1 VAFGSDGSNLSGAG
15 KVSILVIASPNDDPS
30 TSGSF
35 VPANTVDGA
44 VRLNGSLFPWTFGQ
58 AADHNWYLDAQAG
71 LLPEIPAYGVLPT
84 LATLMAGQEDDI
96 VHQRLTG
103 IRGTERTACGHKPE
117 PQTENAGTSL
127 VDDCHGV
134 WVAASGSSTDLGA
147 NPGFAASGSDV
158 GLYVGAD
165 YAAESDGQTVRLG
178 VFLGYLH
185 GNYWTTGVNSTG
197 LPGTGEAGIR
207 LDTPVGGGYGSLHW
221 TNGAYVDVVVSG
233 QNPHARV
240 RTADGFSES
249 LTGNGVTVSAKTGK
263 RYMLDNGWTLEPQL
277 KLTASQV
284 EWNDKVDAN
293 GRELTFTNNWV
304 NAARAGLRM
313 EKTFVTDSGATIKPW
328 VTLAV
333 EHTFSQGRD
342 GLQVAEPGADGNEL
356 ALPNQDLG
364 TTARID
370 AGVEAKLNK
379 RVSLF
384 GVLSASR
391 SLHGSDFRERAANV
405 GVRVRW

>member
-1 VAFGSDGSNLSGAG
+1 
-15 KVSILVIASPNDDPS
+15 
-30 TSGSF
+30 
-35 VPANTVDGA
+35 
-44 VRLNGSLFPWTFGQ
+44 
-58 AADHNWYLDAQAG
+58 
-71 LLPEIPAYGVLPT
+71 
-84 LATLMAGQEDDI
+84 

-103 IRGTERTACGHKPE
+103 IRGTEQPACGHKPDV
-117 PQTENAGTSL
+117 QAGNAGTSL

-165 YAAESDGQTVRLG
+165 YAAESDGQMVRLG
-178 VFLGYLH
+178 LYLGYLH

-197 LPGTGEAGIR
+197 LPGTGAAGIR
-207 LDTPVGGGYGSLHW
+207 MDTPVGGWYGSLHW

-240 RTADGFSES
+240 RTVDGFSES
-249 LTGNGVTVSAKTGK
+249 LSGNGVTVSAKTGK
-263 RYMLDNGWTLEPQL
+263 RYTLDNGWTLEPQL

-293 GRELTFTNNWV
+293 NRELTFTNNWV

-313 EKTFVTDSGATIKPW
+313 EKTFTTDSGATIKPW

-333 EHTFSQGRD
+333 QHTFGQSRD
-342 GLQVAEPGADGNEL
+342 GLQIAEPGADGNVL

-364 TTARID
+364 TTARLD
-370 AGVEAKLNK
+370 AGVEAKLNP

-405 GVRVRW
+405 GIRVRW